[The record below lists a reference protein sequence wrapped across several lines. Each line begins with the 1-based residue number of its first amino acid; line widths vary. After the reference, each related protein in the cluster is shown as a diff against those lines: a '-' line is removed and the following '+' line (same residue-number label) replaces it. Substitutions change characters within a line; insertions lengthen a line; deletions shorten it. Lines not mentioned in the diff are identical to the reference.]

1 MIVDSASEANKY
13 PVCHTRTRFR
23 RNMMQIDTP
32 QVIKLGKRTRRK
44 EWGLLDLEERDVK
57 SRDSER
63 VFCKSSGTDS
73 PNHSRGTRQ
82 VREL

>member
-1 MIVDSASEANKY
+1 
-13 PVCHTRTRFR
+13 
-23 RNMMQIDTP
+23 MQIDKP
-32 QVIKLGKRTRRK
+32 QVTKLGKRTRRK

-63 VFCKSSGTDS
+63 VFCKSSGIDN
-73 PNHSRGTRQ
+73 PNYSKCTRQ